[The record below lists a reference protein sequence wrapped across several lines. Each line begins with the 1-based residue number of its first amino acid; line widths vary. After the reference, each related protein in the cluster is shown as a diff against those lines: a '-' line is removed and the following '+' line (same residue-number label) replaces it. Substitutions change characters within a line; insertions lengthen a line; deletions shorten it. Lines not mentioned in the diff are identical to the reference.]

1 MGSQSVEILRQ
12 GIWASLTG
20 GWFYDPHQDVFCNT
34 FHLYLW
40 LYLVCVPFSIYLYCG
55 WSVAWWLAHLVV
67 LSLVVVGI
75 KVMNHLLH
83 HMFDTTDC
91 LEEELTPA
99 VPTAANDDVTT
110 PVHYPNSTAP
120 AQQMSQ
126 SFEAIE
132 MQVVNSKG
140 GGESETPPVGCS
152 SRNSIMEVP
161 GTHSSAQPQPPATI
175 DLKADV
181 HHKDSSGSEEGAKCE
196 AAALTPSSKDPHN
209 TTTRDKR
216 SRDCGNSGGPS
227 SSGRGLCVSE
237 GTLASV
243 SEITESL
250 NHPIIAKH
258 SQSLGWCGGEE
269 GAAPHTN
276 NNNSSGGSAHSS
288 RGHKRLRR
296 NATSAGSM
304 TTTSLCDA
312 HSVDIVYSKSAK
324 GEKAG
329 SVHYRTGIHHGST
342 SLGLEGGSGAGA
354 ASSTA
359 PSPSSLPSAAEPPS
373 HPVSLEVIIGDE
385 GNRRQ
390 QHHHHRH
397 HHSRHHHHRYHQH
410 HPHHHNRKMS
420 LVPSA
425 CGREPSNIS
434 VIEERNNSCDANSGS
449 CCSVNSEGETDEE
462 GPNKGSHS
470 PLLTRHQSLEGKS
483 SSGSRRVRCGNTRLA
498 PTPRNSGRAYQ
509 PLVFRSS
516 SAIAKFRDKT
526 KMEGDN
532 YKVCTLT
539 FENIY
544 ADDESSSDTLSVVKL
559 SSSSDETLSSVADQL
574 SLHRQS
580 LGNLDCDNVNSKCSG
595 NGNCDEPAGGGRK
608 EDHNHLHHRSREEV
622 VVDLDDAPLTI
633 PQYAGENASVV
644 SDEHRT
650 HSVRNSQELLVVNDN
665 VESRSSSPGLD
676 WLFSHSDSDSEFAD
690 VARDPSDQRRRSSQQ
705 SDEDS
710 WNIIRSSPESP
721 AEACAVSYPH
731 PVNHCG
737 PACQGAIPKKRRQ
750 GVVVEEVESNGGGER
765 GNREASVTMED
776 LVRRLL
782 DILNSSLHDPQQCHR
797 DIQKLVVLKR
807 RLEQEGGIG
816 EAIRSGQGSLTS
828 PGTSEN
834 STQSNKSV
842 EKPVET
848 HLYRKPAVRRRR
860 HVAGSATSPPTSPS
874 DPPDIS
880 SLLTTTLTTSLTTTF
895 TTSLT
900 TTFTTSLTTTL
911 SPAYQD
917 THRNHPSQRPSPF
930 PALTRSGGDSDDDNK
945 PHRTM
950 VEKKTGGGGGT
961 SLFSGNSSL
970 SDGGPPLSALSSL
983 SSPGT
988 HLAVSHEDTSDGAVH
1003 CFQDERGNWFTY
1015 TFNDR
1020 GVSTASSVMPV
1031 SDNRVLTK
1039 LLRRT
1044 SNNLQGPSQSSS
1056 SQNASGGLTRG
1067 DGSLSSSSMSL
1078 CSGLTVILDNHFPP
1092 ASLPSAWP
1100 EICKANPNLS
1110 SSNVDPASSAAVV
1123 PASSAVRRRCSSPP
1137 VSTTVV
1143 NMRDQDRNNQD
1154 GTSDPDPIPRVTA
1167 GPRGGRDL
1175 PLLSSETRHHLQL
1188 LSIGA
1193 PHNPL
1198 QLFTNALFERR
1209 RSSNRPVTAAGSI
1222 ITSEAFENISLP
1234 HGLDVDVDLGLSS
1247 NKLKFPV
1254 SAPHTIQYYKFRI
1267 CGNRSVKIKFD
1278 RLFLLALL
1286 DRNVTFL
1293 ENFICIFLAIF
1304 VSILGCII
1312 LHKEFYQELNV
1323 FIFCLVMASCQYSL
1337 FKSVQPDAASPT
1349 HGYNRVVLY
1358 SRPVYF
1364 IICCSMIL
1372 LIQLY
1377 LDSSHAWRKFIL
1389 YGIDFTDR
1397 VMLEQCKDLLLLFI
1411 LFFPLIFSLGL
1422 LPQVNTFLMYLL
1434 EQTDIHI
1441 FGGNATTS
1449 LTSALY
1455 CVGRSILTVL
1465 FLFGFA
1471 YGGLR
1476 EPEAQT
1482 QHILYSIFCG
1492 LTVAFSYH
1500 LSRSASD
1507 PTTLWRLIQQH
1518 MWPEELRRET
1528 RAGNPRPP
1536 QEADELTDPLP
1547 EKLRNTVHSCLVH
1560 DAIMCTVVAVA
1571 IFAVH
1576 SSTVFTVLLDGES
1589 PDLFTALWIFA
1600 SLFGFFNHYIIP
1612 QLRKQ
1617 LPWLCVAHPVCRTH
1631 EYSQFE
1637 VYDAAKIMWFE
1648 KVYVW
1653 LCILEKNIVYPVL
1666 FLCALTKD
1674 APMLV
1679 ERFGLNPGTLITVI
1693 CGVKCLRSV
1702 YSQPQFQYLILA
1714 FAKLFFNWDFKGK
1727 SETFLVDYF
1736 IMGIIFTRVYE
1747 FLLKM
1752 KFIVTYIAPW
1762 QITWGSAFHAFA
1774 QPFSV
1779 PHSAMLFVQAAVSAI
1794 LSTPLNP
1801 ILGSAIFITSYI
1813 RPIKFWERDYNTKRV
1828 DHSNTRLSSHLE
1840 RNPGSDDNNLNS
1852 IFYEHLT
1859 RSLQH
1864 SLCGDLQMGRWGAAS
1879 QGDCFVLASD
1889 YLNCLVHIIE
1899 LGNGLVTFQMRG
1911 LEFRGTYCQ
1920 QREVEAISE
1929 GVEEDAG
1936 CCCCEPGHL
1945 PHLLSANAAFNQ
1957 RWLAW
1962 EVTATKYV
1970 LEGYS
1975 ISDNSAASM
1984 LQIFELR
1991 KILIT
1996 YYVKSIIFYVVRS
2009 VKLKEWLEKAEIDAS
2024 LSHTRDKKFVD
2035 LDPIFNL
2042 NIDEDYDFKE
2052 SGITRTSFCNV
2063 YHEWIVYCVT
2073 RRDRNDQEQ
2082 IESSRESQ
2090 LISLCLALS
2099 LLGRRALG
2107 AASHNAMSSVDFFL
2121 HGLHALFKGDFRITS
2136 MRDEWVFSDMELL
2149 RKVVAPGVRMS
2160 LKLHQDHF
2168 MLPDEYDNH
2177 ESLHVMDDGADEYKI
2192 IMLNKRHL
2200 SFRVIKVNRECVRGL
2215 WAGQQQELV
2224 YLRNRNPERGSIQN
2238 AKQALRNI
2246 INSSCD
2252 QPIGYPIY
2260 VSPLTTSYADTND
2273 QIKGV
2278 CGGPISLTLVKE
2290 TVINV
2295 WKRVRRRC
2303 GEGCSSGSSGLN
2315 DECGRTADPHH
2326 GNIPLHQVLTTV
2338 PPSLGSGGSQDGSQV
2353 GGLSLVT
2360 ATGSL
2365 GHGSLGR
2372 GGSLSRGSLHANR
2385 GSIVSTVSSLVGP
2398 ANKQSTSTLASLAGL
2413 LSDTTAGLT
2422 RLDPRDRDGLSEGSA
2437 SSKDRDWSGR
2447 DVSLHGG
2454 RDGGSIHSGR
2464 EGSLHSG
2471 REGSLH
2477 SSRDASLHG
2486 SLPGGEK
2493 RVRQGISASSRSTPT
2508 SSLSTPARDVPIVSG
2523 SRDPHLRDA
2532 SWDASSLRED
2542 CGTLHEESEEKFAT
2556 PPPDKHVQRVR
2567 IIDANQ
2573 VYDTLNMGRRI
2584 DVVWPDEGMR
2594 KRGGRSFWGHWVP
2607 VEGME
2612 GPIVHTWTPHHP
2624 DPHLR
2629 SHVGRVILLVQIE
2642 DKFVPVAQSAV
2653 QDLGAE
2659 V

>member
-40 LYLVCVPFSIYLYCG
+40 LYLLCAPFSIYLYCG
-55 WSVAWWLAHLVV
+55 WSVVGWMAHLVV
-67 LSLVVVGI
+67 LSMVVVGI
-75 KVMNHLLH
+75 KVLNHLLH

-99 VPTAANDDVTT
+99 VPTTTNNDIST
-110 PVHYPNSTAP
+110 PVHYPNSATP

-140 GGESETPPVGCS
+140 GESETPPVGCS
-152 SRNSIMEVP
+152 SRNSIMEAP
-161 GTHSSAQPQPPATI
+161 GAHSTQPPATI

-196 AAALTPSSKDPHN
+196 AAALPTTSKDVQESHV
-209 TTTRDKR
+209 REKR
-216 SRDCGNSGGPS
+216 SRESGSSVGAGPS
-227 SSGRGLCVSE
+227 SSSRGLCVSE
-237 GTLASV
+237 GTLGSV
-243 SEITESL
+243 AEIAESL

-258 SQSLGWCGGEE
+258 SQPLAWCGGEE
-269 GAAPHTN
+269 GAAPN
-276 NNNSSGGSAHSS
+276 GSNCSSGTHSG

-296 NATSAGSM
+296 NATSAGSIA
-304 TTTSLCDA
+304 TTSLRDA

-324 GEKAG
+324 AGEKG
-329 SVHYRTGIHHGST
+329 SSVHYRAGIHHGST
-342 SLGLEGGSGAGA
+342 SLGMEGGSNTATV
-354 ASSTA
+354 SSTA

-373 HPVSLEVIIGDE
+373 HPVSLEVIIGDD
-385 GNRRQ
+385 NSRRHH
-390 QHHHHRH
+390 HHHHRH
-397 HHSRHHHHRYHQH
+397 HHSRHHHHQPHHRFHQH
-410 HPHHHNRKMS
+410 PPQHHNRKQS
-420 LVPSA
+420 LVPPA
-425 CGREPSNIS
+425 CGPEPSNIS
-434 VIEERNNSCDANSGS
+434 VIEERNNSCDTNSGS
-449 CCSVNSEGETDEE
+449 CCSINSDGETDEE

-483 SSGSRRVRCGNTRLA
+483 SGGRRGRSGNTRLA
-498 PTPRNSGRAYQ
+498 PTPRNSGRVYQ

-516 SAIAKFRDKT
+516 SAIAKFRDKA
-526 KMEGDN
+526 KVEGDN
-532 YKVCTLT
+532 HKVCTLT

-595 NGNCDEPAGGGRK
+595 NGNCDELGGSKK
-608 EDHNHLHHRSREEV
+608 EGNFESLESSHLRNREEV
-622 VVDLDDAPLTI
+622 VVDLEEAPTI
-633 PQYAGENASVV
+633 PHLAGEDTSVM

-650 HSVRNSQELLVVNDN
+650 HSVRNSQELLVNDN

-690 VARDPSDQRRRSSQQ
+690 VARIPCERSEQRRHSSQR
-705 SDEDS
+705 SDDDS
-710 WNIIRSSPESP
+710 WNVIRSSPESP
-721 AEACAVSYPH
+721 SEPCATAFPH
-731 PVNHCG
+731 PVSHCG

-750 GVVVEEVESNGGGER
+750 GVVVEEVESSGGCER
-765 GNREASVTMED
+765 GSREASVTMED

-797 DIQKLVVLKR
+797 DIQKLVVLKQ

-816 EAIRSGQGSLTS
+816 EAIKCGQGSLTS

-834 STQSNKSV
+834 STQSSKSN

-860 HVAGSATSPPTSPS
+860 HVAGNAASPPTSPS
-874 DPPDIS
+874 DPSDIS
-880 SLLTTTLTTSLTTTF
+880 SLLTTTITTALTTSF

-900 TTFTTSLTTTL
+900 TTI
-911 SPAYQD
+911 SPAYQEA
-917 THRNHPSQRPSPF
+917 HRNHLSQRHCPHPN
-930 PALTRSGGDSDDDNK
+930 PARGGDDSDDESK
-945 PHRTM
+945 PHRSAM
-950 VEKKTGGGGGT
+950 KKKSEGGGGA
-961 SLFSGNSSL
+961 SLLSTNSSL
-970 SDGGPPLSALSSL
+970 GDGGPPLSALSSL

-988 HLAVSHEDTSDGAVH
+988 HLASSHEDTSDGAVH

-1020 GVSTASSVMPV
+1020 GVSTASSVMPLN
-1031 SDNRVLTK
+1031 DNKGLTK

-1044 SNNLQGPSQSSS
+1044 SNSLQGPG
-1056 SQNASGGLTRG
+1056 QNNGNQNTSGGLMRG

-1078 CSGLTVILDNHFPP
+1078 CSGLTVILDNHLPLPP
-1092 ASLPSAWP
+1092 ASLPSVWP
-1100 EICKANPNLS
+1100 EICKAPPTLASPVSDPPS
-1110 SSNVDPASSAAVV
+1110 SLRVV
-1123 PASSAVRRRCSSPP
+1123 SVSSAVLERGSSPP
-1137 VSTTVV
+1137 VSTAVV
-1143 NMRDQDRNNQD
+1143 NIRDQDRSNQD
-1154 GTSDPDPIPRVTA
+1154 GSSDPDPLPRVA
-1167 GPRGGRDL
+1167 VGSRSGRDL

-1209 RSSNRPVTAAGSI
+1209 RSSNRPGTAAGSI
-1222 ITSEAFENISLP
+1222 ITAEAFENISLP
-1234 HGLDVDVDLGLSS
+1234 HGLDMDVDLGLSS

-1254 SAPHTIQYYKFRI
+1254 TAPQTVQYYKFRI
-1267 CGNRSVKIKFD
+1267 CGNKYIKIKFD

-1286 DRNVTFL
+1286 DRNVTVL

-1364 IICCSMIL
+1364 IICCSLIL

-1377 LDSSHAWRKFIL
+1377 LDSSHEWPRFIL
-1389 YGIDFTDR
+1389 YGIDFTKP
-1397 VMLEQCKDLLLLFI
+1397 LLLQQCRDLLLLFT

-1434 EQTDIHI
+1434 EQTDIHV

-1455 CVGRSILTVL
+1455 CVSRSILTVL

-1492 LTVAFSYH
+1492 LIVAFSYH

-1528 RAGNPRPP
+1528 GTNNPQPP

-1547 EKLRNTVHSCLVH
+1547 EKLRSTVHSRLVH
-1560 DAIMCTVVAVA
+1560 DAIMCTVMAVV

-1589 PDLFTALWIFA
+1589 PDLFIALWIFA
-1600 SLFGFFNHYIIP
+1600 SLFGFLNHYVIP

-1617 LPWLCVAHPVCRTH
+1617 LPWLCVAHPVCRSH

-1653 LCILEKNIVYPVL
+1653 LCILEKNIIYPVL

-1674 APMLV
+1674 APTLV
-1679 ERFGLNPGTLITVI
+1679 ERFGLNTGTLITVI

-1714 FAKLFFNWDFKGK
+1714 FARLFFNWDFKGK

-1736 IMGIIFTRVYE
+1736 VMGMIFTRVYE

-2009 VKLKEWLEKAEIDAS
+2009 TKLKEWLEKAEIDAS

-2073 RRDRNDQEQ
+2073 RREKNNEEDV
-2082 IESSRESQ
+2082 ESGRESQ

-2177 ESLHVMDDGADEYKI
+2177 ESLYNAILEHEAHLVISHEGDPNWRNAVLSGKPSLLALRHVMDDGADEYKI

-2200 SFRVIKVNRECVRGL
+2200 SFRVIKVNHECVRGL

-2260 VSPLTTSYADTND
+2260 VSPLTTSYADTNA
-2273 QIKGV
+2273 QITGI
-2278 CGGPISLTLVKE
+2278 CGGPISLMLIRE

-2295 WKRVRRRC
+2295 WKRVRQRC

-2315 DECGRTADPHH
+2315 DECSRAADSQH
-2326 GNIPLHQVLTTV
+2326 GNIPLHQVLTTA
-2338 PPSLGSGGSQDGSQV
+2338 PASLGSGGSQDGSQV

-2447 DVSLHGG
+2447 DVSLHSG

-2477 SSRDASLHG
+2477 SGRDVSLHSGRDG
-2486 SLPGGEK
+2486 SLAGGEK

-2508 SSLSTPARDVPIVSG
+2508 SSLSTPARDVPPIPLMTG

-2532 SWDASSLRED
+2532 SWDATSIRED
-2542 CGTLHEESEEKFAT
+2542 CSTLHEESEEKFTT

-2567 IIDANQ
+2567 
-2573 VYDTLNMGRRI
+2573 
-2584 DVVWPDEGMR
+2584 VVVLM
-2594 KRGGRSFWGHWVP
+2594 
-2607 VEGME
+2607 
-2612 GPIVHTWTPHHP
+2612 
-2624 DPHLR
+2624 
-2629 SHVGRVILLVQIE
+2629 
-2642 DKFVPVAQSAV
+2642 
-2653 QDLGAE
+2653 
-2659 V
+2659 